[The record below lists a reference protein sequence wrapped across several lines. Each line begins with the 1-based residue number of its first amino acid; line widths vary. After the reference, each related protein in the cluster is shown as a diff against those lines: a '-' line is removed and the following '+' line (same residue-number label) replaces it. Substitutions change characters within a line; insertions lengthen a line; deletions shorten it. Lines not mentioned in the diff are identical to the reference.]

1 MWILIF
7 YVIQILFK
15 FKLND
20 ESGLILFN
28 GYTSRVFQIH
38 TINVNKKWWLNQFA
52 KLLIFPIFLKKKTV
66 TGQLPRTAT
75 PTTTAKPAWTGMNAS
90 NCDDYLKLSYP
101 VEDSC
106 KNIH

>member
-1 MWILIF
+1 MMIKSIRKTPNFSHLS
-7 YVIQILFK
+7 
-15 FKLND
+15 
-20 ESGLILFN
+20 E
-28 GYTSRVFQIH
+28 
-38 TINVNKKWWLNQFA
+38 
-52 KLLIFPIFLKKKTV
+52 KKTV